1 MSMNYILLPRLES
14 WHFYGTIHDFSQ
26 FYNYAYSVDKETF
39 EVVLYEYEAPCI
51 LRLLFKKNVY
61 FYSINS
67 EFSSVIRE
75 LEIDVLM
82 QRDVYWEWPLFEVN
96 NSPLIDTIMSYEE
109 FEAMGLKHF
118 VIFTQ
123 TFFIDIFAAY
133 EPEIIVENKKHCS
146 RGFHKKPKPL
156 DEVLDKI

>member
-1 MSMNYILLPRLES
+1 
-14 WHFYGTIHDFSQ
+14 
-26 FYNYAYSVDKETF
+26 
-39 EVVLYEYEAPCI
+39 
-51 LRLLFKKNVY
+51 
-61 FYSINS
+61 
-67 EFSSVIRE
+67 
-75 LEIDVLM
+75 M

-133 EPEIIVENKKHCS
+133 EPEIIVENKEHCS
-146 RGFHKKPKPL
+146 REFHRKPKPL